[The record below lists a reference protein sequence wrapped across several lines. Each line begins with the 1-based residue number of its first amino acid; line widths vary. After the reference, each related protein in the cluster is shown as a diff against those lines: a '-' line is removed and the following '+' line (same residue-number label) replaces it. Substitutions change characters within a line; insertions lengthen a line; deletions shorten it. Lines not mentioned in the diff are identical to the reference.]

1 MHIVFA
7 TKRVETRGKE
17 LHGAV
22 LALLLKYA
30 DGLDSTH
37 KGNIEKHG
45 KYG

>member
-1 MHIVFA
+1 MNLPQIRA
-7 TKRVETRGKE
+7 EARGNE
-17 LHGAV
+17 LHGIV

-37 KGNIEKHG
+37 KGNFEKHG